1 MRSIILLLF
10 LTIATFNSRGQ
21 DIPYGYQKVNGFL
34 VPTELL
40 DPEYPIKQY
49 TGDSNYDEKVFTIEL
64 REYTKRL
71 GRLPAY
77 VYTGNLEKDQAS
89 YEESIMLFLEKHP
102 YFPQPLDTYNEG
114 RNDDVFECLWKGY
127 FRYFP
132 EKAKRIIILEEG
144 GVK

>member
-10 LTIATFNSRGQ
+10 LTIATFSSRGQ
-21 DIPYGYQKVNGFL
+21 DIPYGYQEVNGFL

-40 DPEYPIKQY
+40 DPEYPVMNQ
-49 TGDSNYDEKVFTIEL
+49 TDDSLRDVKVFTTEL

-77 VYTGNLEKDQAS
+77 NYTGNLEKDQAR
-89 YEESIMLFLEKHP
+89 YEESTMLFLEKHP

-114 RNDDVFECLWKGY
+114 KNDDVFECLWKGY

-132 EKAKRIIILEEG
+132 EKAKRIIILQEG